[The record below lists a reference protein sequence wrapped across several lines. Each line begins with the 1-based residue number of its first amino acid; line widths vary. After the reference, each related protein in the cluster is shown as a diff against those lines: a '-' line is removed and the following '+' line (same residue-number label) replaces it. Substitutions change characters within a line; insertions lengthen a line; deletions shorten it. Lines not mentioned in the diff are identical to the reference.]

1 MFRDKDFPWPPMVLH
16 NFQEQ
21 ERNKIE
27 EWSISIQEE
36 WPKKKK
42 ENKNNEPWQEQKK
55 KEQWS
60 VTRTKSIQE
69 EWTKKTH
76 ILILIFKKNIKEKII
91 HRYIFS

>member
-1 MFRDKDFPWPPMVLH
+1 MFRDKDFPWPPIVLH

-55 KEQWS
+55 KGAMKCNKNQIN
-60 VTRTKSIQE
+60 TRRMNQKN
-69 EWTKKTH
+69 TH
-76 ILILIFKKNIKEKII
+76 FN
-91 HRYIFS
+91 FNF